1 MIDFETAYQ
10 LFLVVF
16 LGALIGLERESK
28 KKAAGVQTYSLVA
41 LGSCFFT
48 ILSFEMVRVFFKNS
62 DVIFD
67 PLRAV
72 QSVAI
77 GIGFIGAGA
86 IFSQKGK
93 IVGLT
98 TAAGLW
104 VVAAIGMAVG
114 VRLYFLSTVVTF
126 LTLLIFSGLGWVEL
140 KIFGNEK

>member
-1 MIDFETAYQ
+1 MIDFEIAYQ

-62 DVIFD
+62 DVVFD
-67 PLRAV
+67 PLRVV

-86 IFSQKGK
+86 IFSQKGE

-114 VRLYFLSTVVTF
+114 VRLYLLSTVVTF